1 MLPPFA
7 RIPPEL
13 SALADY
19 EAAARPRLSD
29 MAREY
34 FDGAAADGVTA
45 RENRAAYDRLRLRGR
60 VLADFTGGGHTR
72 VKLLGRER
80 AHPILF
86 APVGHLRLAHPE
98 GELAVAAAAAASDTI
113 QVVSTMAGFPLAEIA
128 NAAPGAARWFQ
139 LYLRAERA
147 ATLEL
152 VRRAEAAGFEALVLT
167 ADAPVT
173 GPRDGGAAARFRAPE
188 GGAANLAGLPGESA
202 DRRGEGLCG
211 GLAARAPTWAD
222 LAWLVA
228 NTRLPVLLKGVMDA
242 ADAVRAL
249 DAGAAG
255 VIVSNHGGR
264 TLDTLPATIDVL
276 PEVVAAVGGRGPVL
290 IDGGVRRGTDVL
302 KALALG
308 ASAVL
313 IGRPVVH
320 GLAAAGAPGV
330 AHVARLLRAELEIAM
345 TLTGRPTV
353 ADIDRSA
360 IWTPAARTGDL

>member
-1 MLPPFA
+1 MSSPSEHVSPA
-7 RIPPEL
+7 L
-13 SALADY
+13 SSLADY
-19 EAAARPRLSD
+19 ETAARARLPD
-29 MAREY
+29 MSREY
-34 FDGAAADGVTA
+34 FEGVAADGATA
-45 RENRAAYDRLRLRGR
+45 RENRAAYERLRLRGR
-60 VLADFTGGGHTR
+60 VLAEFPGGGHTR
-72 VKLLGRER
+72 VNLLGRER

-98 GELAVAAAAAASDTI
+98 GELAVAAAAAATGTI
-113 QVVSTMAGFPLAEIA
+113 QVVSTMAGFTLEQIA

-139 LYLRAERA
+139 LYLRAERE
-147 ATLEL
+147 ATLML

-188 GGAANLAGLPGESA
+188 GGAVNLVGLPGESA

-211 GLAARAPTWAD
+211 GLAARAPTWDD
-222 LAWLVA
+222 LKWLIA
-228 NTRLPVLLKGVMDA
+228 NTRLPVFLKGVMDA
-242 ADAVRAL
+242 ADATRAL
-249 DAGAAG
+249 DAGSAG
-255 VIVSNHGGR
+255 VVVSNHGGR

-276 PEVVAAVGGRGPVL
+276 PEIVAVVGGRAPVL
-290 IDGGVRRGTDVL
+290 VDGGVRRGTDVL

-320 GLAAAGAPGV
+320 GLAVAGAPGV

-345 TLTGRPTV
+345 TLTGRATP
-353 ADIDRSA
+353 AEIDRSA
-360 IWTPAARTGDL
+360 LRF